1 MRIVSRRQSRHFP
14 GGGARENGT
23 DPHFEEGR
31 YNIYPTKGSLLRYH
45 MPPFRAA
52 IEADTTSIMPYYAY
66 PSNASAP
73 AGIAAILCRQSSLK
87 KWALP

>member
-1 MRIVSRRQSRHFP
+1 MRTVSRRQRDIFLVE
-14 GGGARENGT
+14 GRVKMGT

-31 YNIYPTKGSLLRYH
+31 YNIYPTAGSLLRYH
-45 MPPFRAA
+45 IPPFRAA

-73 AGIAAILCRQSSLK
+73 QGLPPFNAGSSLK